1 MKYTKYFGLI
11 TKEHGQLNLSSEQ
24 FQRTMNIVH
33 LEGVMLGLNNAKET
47 YKDTIH
53 YYKYDIILFKYDK
66 KLTELTGNLS
76 PEMLIQ
82 EIVRILE

>member
-11 TKEHGQLNLSSEQ
+11 TKEQGQLNLSPEQ

-53 YYKYDIILFKYDK
+53 YHKYDMIIFKYGN

-76 PEMLIQ
+76 PEMLLHEMVQ
-82 EIVRILE
+82 YSE

>member
-1 MKYTKYFGLI
+1 MIYTKYFGLI
-11 TKEHGQLNLSSEQ
+11 TKEQGRLNLSSVQ

-53 YYKYDIILFKYDK
+53 YYKYDMILFKYGK
-66 KLTELTGNLS
+66 KLTELTENLA
-76 PEMLIQ
+76 PEILLQ
-82 EIVRILE
+82 EMVRFSE